1 MLIID
6 LKCIQ
11 LTSVHQSQG
20 EGGYGD
26 GDDEDGNGDN
36 DDDGDDDDDYD
47 DDEDDGD
54 DDDDEDDEDGY
65 VQLGWRRPDNGG
77 VMASVLRTAII
88 SICGLFK
95 NVVA

>member
-20 EGGYGD
+20 EWGYGD
-26 GDDEDGNGDN
+26 GDGDN
-36 DDDGDDDDDYD
+36 DYDGDDDGDYD
-47 DDEDDGD
+47 DEEDG
-54 DDDDEDDEDGY
+54 DEDGY

>member
-20 EGGYGD
+20 EWGYGD
-26 GDDEDGNGDN
+26 GDGDN
-36 DDDGDDDDDYD
+36 DDDGDDDGDY
-47 DDEDDGD
+47 
-54 DDDDEDDEDGY
+54 DDDEDDEDGY

>member
-20 EGGYGD
+20 EWGYGD
-26 GDDEDGNGDN
+26 GDGDN
-36 DDDGDDDDDYD
+36 DDDGDDDGDYD
-47 DDEDDGD
+47 DEED
-54 DDDDEDDEDGY
+54 DDEDGY
-65 VQLGWRRPDNGG
+65 VQFGWRRPDNGG

>member
-36 DDDGDDDDDYD
+36 DDDGDDDGDYD
-47 DDEDDGD
+47 DDEDG
-54 DDDDEDDEDGY
+54 DEDGY
-65 VQLGWRRPDNGG
+65 VQFGWRRPDNGG

>member
-1 MLIID
+1 MLIND

-20 EGGYGD
+20 EWGYGD
-26 GDDEDGNGDN
+26 GDGDN
-36 DDDGDDDDDYD
+36 DDDGDDDGDYD
-47 DDEDDGD
+47 DEEDG
-54 DDDDEDDEDGY
+54 DEDGY

>member
-20 EGGYGD
+20 EWGYGD
-26 GDDEDGNGDN
+26 GDGDN
-36 DDDGDDDDDYD
+36 DDDGDDDGDYD
-47 DDEDDGD
+47 DEEDG
-54 DDDDEDDEDGY
+54 DEDGY

>member
-20 EGGYGD
+20 EWGYGD
-26 GDDEDGNGDN
+26 GDGDN
-36 DDDGDDDDDYD
+36 DDDGDDDGDYD
-47 DDEDDGD
+47 DDEDG
-54 DDDDEDDEDGY
+54 DEDGY

>member
-20 EGGYGD
+20 EWGYGD
-26 GDDEDGNGDN
+26 GDGDN
-36 DDDGDDDDDYD
+36 DDDGDDDGDYD
-47 DDEDDGD
+47 DDEDGD
-54 DDDDEDDEDGY
+54 EDDDEDGY
-65 VQLGWRRPDNGG
+65 VQFGWRRPDNGG

>member
-20 EGGYGD
+20 EWGYGD
-26 GDDEDGNGDN
+26 GDGDN
-36 DDDGDDDDDYD
+36 DDDGDDDGDY
-47 DDEDDGD
+47 
-54 DDDDEDDEDGY
+54 DDDDEDGDEDGY

>member
-1 MLIID
+1 MRSFFLPNWSPPD
-6 LKCIQ
+6 DPARPLPA
-11 LTSVHQSQG
+11 
-20 EGGYGD
+20 EGRPWPS
-26 GDDEDGNGDN
+26 GDN
-36 DDDGDDDDDYD
+36 DDDGDDDGDED
-47 DDEDDGD
+47 DDEDG
-54 DDDDEDDEDGY
+54 DEDGY